1 MEARMPYKP
10 RTSTPRPQERFTVPP
25 KPQFSDSIKGDFDNV
40 LSDINNVTLSNQ
52 KSNTLNQNEIKL
64 FGTSQ
69 RQPSTKFQDDMS
81 SITFN
86 SPNRMDNESIL
97 ENINVLNTTMDTH
110 ASTVKSNDNTYGTPK
125 TSIKALVEDILDLDE
140 NIVLGL
146 NSKYDVSLIDNKR
159 YKKNKYF
166 DIGDQIIVKKDGTR
180 VDTRELVNIK
190 TRLIKEKLKRK
201 PPLVEI

>member
-1 MEARMPYKP
+1 
-10 RTSTPRPQERFTVPP
+10 
-25 KPQFSDSIKGDFDNV
+25 
-40 LSDINNVTLSNQ
+40 
-52 KSNTLNQNEIKL
+52 LNQNEIKL